1 VRRVLVLVAVALWG
15 GCSSPTPPSCVYSVS
30 RTSVSLPPGG
40 GSATVSVTAGST
52 CTWTAVSSAG
62 WLAVTSGSS
71 GTGDGIVTFAAGAN
85 GASARSATLT
95 VASRTVAVSQDGVHI
110 PTFVLSGR
118 VTDAFVGP
126 AIGLAGVS
134 VTVVGG
140 PSQGSDVTDA
150 AGDYDIGG
158 LVAGVYE
165 VAFSRTGYAATT
177 VGAAVSGPTSLPM
190 ALSLDVPAAPSSS
203 NLTGYWSGTGD
214 YPNAPFRLALVQD
227 GSVLRGIYVDQ
238 HDVSLSVSGASGSA
252 AFVLRVDF
260 GDAVLFLECEIEDP
274 REVNGVQ
281 RTSALGNRPYP
292 FTMKR

>member
-1 VRRVLVLVAVALWG
+1 MRRALGLAAIVFWS

-30 RTSVSLPPGG
+30 RTNVVLPPAG
-40 GSATVSVTAGST
+40 GSDTVSVETGAS
-52 CTWTAVSSAG
+52 CAWTAVSSAG
-62 WLAVTSGSS
+62 WLTVASGNS

-85 GASARSATLT
+85 GTSARSATLT
-95 VASRTVAVSQDGVHI
+95 VASRSVTVSQDSVPI

-118 VTDAFVGP
+118 VTDAFMGP

-140 PSQGSDVTDA
+140 PSQGADVTDA
-150 AGDYDIGG
+150 AGNYQIGG

-165 VAFSRTGYAATT
+165 VAFSATGYAAAT
-177 VGAAVSGPTSLPM
+177 VGAEVFGATSLPM
-190 ALSLDVPAAPSSS
+190 TLSLDVPAVPSSS
-203 NLTGYWSGTGD
+203 NLTGYWSGTGS
-214 YPNAPFRLALVQD
+214 YPNAPFKLALVQD
-227 GSVLRGIYVDQ
+227 GSVLRGVYVDQ
-238 HDVSLSVSGASGSA
+238 HDVSLSVSGTYGSA
-252 AFVLRVDF
+252 EFVLRVDF

-274 REVNGVQ
+274 REINGVQ